1 MEPRKLSEI
10 ARMLGGELTSSA
22 DPVISG
28 ASGIENAS
36 PGDLTFVS
44 KKKLLPQLEN
54 SKATAALIAPGMET
68 SLPAIQLAN
77 PYEGFADFLKLFIA
91 QVDRVFP
98 PGIHPSAVIDPTAD
112 VSLAESIG
120 PYCVIGAGSVVGRGS
135 RLESHVT
142 VGPDVRIGEDCL
154 IYAQVAI
161 RECCLVGNR
170 VILHSGVS
178 IGTDGFGFLPGKQG
192 LKKIPQV
199 GIAVVEDDVEIGS
212 NSCVDRATTG
222 RTVIGQ
228 GTKLDNLVQVAHN
241 VQLGS
246 HCVLSG
252 QSGVAGST
260 TIGNAVAVG
269 GNVSVGDHLTVGD
282 GAKLAGKS
290 GVIRDVPAG
299 ATQFGYPAIDFNE
312 SFRLFGALRK
322 LPELIRRVR
331 NLEKLQDAQ
340 GD

>member
-1 MEPRKLSEI
+1 
-10 ARMLGGELTSSA
+10 
-22 DPVISG
+22 
-28 ASGIENAS
+28 
-36 PGDLTFVS
+36 
-44 KKKLLPQLEN
+44 
-54 SKATAALIAPGMET
+54 
-68 SLPAIQLAN
+68 
-77 PYEGFADFLKLFIA
+77 
-91 QVDRVFP
+91 
-98 PGIHPSAVIDPTAD
+98 
-112 VSLAESIG
+112 
-120 PYCVIGAGSVVGRGS
+120 
-135 RLESHVT
+135 
-142 VGPDVRIGEDCL
+142 
-154 IYAQVAI
+154 
-161 RECCLVGNR
+161 VGNR